1 MRISLAQ
8 ICSVPDVSRNT
19 DAVCEL
25 IMRASS
31 ENSDL
36 IVFPEASMYPFGQG
50 RLDTIAEPLDGRFA
64 TTVRETAE
72 AAGIVAVV
80 GMFAPADSV
89 ETEKGTRHRVDN
101 VALAVGRDG
110 TDGDSVNVAY
120 RKIHCYDAFGYR
132 ESDTVRPGNE
142 LEYFQCAGMT
152 VGLSTCYDIRFP
164 EQFKSLA
171 RGGAQVI
178 VVPTSWSDGPG
189 KRDQWRTLT
198 AARALDSTTWI
209 AAAGQARPGGYD
221 KIGQSDGPTGIGH
234 SVVVGPDGTRVAELG
249 YTCGYVTATIDTDR
263 LDSVRQSIP
272 VLGDD

>member
-1 MRISLAQ
+1 
-8 ICSVPDVSRNT
+8 
-19 DAVCEL
+19 
-25 IMRASS
+25 
-31 ENSDL
+31 
-36 IVFPEASMYPFGQG
+36 MYPFGQG

-80 GMFAPADSV
+80 GMFAPADSI

-110 TDGDSVNVAY
+110 ADGDRVNAAY

-142 LEYFQCAGMT
+142 LEFFQCAGMT

-164 EQFKSLA
+164 KQFKDLA

-221 KIGQSDGPTGIGH
+221 KVSQSDGPTGIGH

-249 YTCGYVTATIDTDR
+249 YTCGYVTATIDADR

>member
-64 TTVRETAE
+64 TSVRETAE

-80 GMFAPADSV
+80 GMFVPADSV

-110 TDGDSVNVAY
+110 ADGDRVNAAY

-132 ESDTVRPGNE
+132 ESDMVRSGDE
-142 LEYFQCAGMT
+142 LEYFQCAGIT

-164 EQFKSLA
+164 QQFKDLA

-234 SVVVGPDGTRVAELG
+234 SVVVGPDGTRVEELG

>member
-1 MRISLAQ
+1 
-8 ICSVPDVSRNT
+8 
-19 DAVCEL
+19 
-25 IMRASS
+25 MRASS

-110 TDGDSVNVAY
+110 ADGDRVNAAY

-132 ESDTVRPGNE
+132 ESETVRPGNE

-164 EQFKSLA
+164 QQFKNLA
-171 RGGAQVI
+171 RGGAHVI

-221 KIGQSDGPTGIGH
+221 KVGQSDGPTGIGH

-263 LDSVRQSIP
+263 VDSVRQSIP

>member
-8 ICSVPDVSRNT
+8 ICSVPDVVRNT

-110 TDGDSVNVAY
+110 VDGDRVNAAY

-132 ESDTVRPGNE
+132 ESETVRPGNE
-142 LEYFQCAGMT
+142 LEYFQCAGTT

-164 EQFKSLA
+164 QQFKNLA

-221 KIGQSDGPTGIGH
+221 KVGQSDGPTGIGH

-249 YTCGYVTATIDTDR
+249 YTCGYVTAIVDTDR

-272 VLGDD
+272 VLGED

>member
-1 MRISLAQ
+1 
-8 ICSVPDVSRNT
+8 
-19 DAVCEL
+19 
-25 IMRASS
+25 
-31 ENSDL
+31 
-36 IVFPEASMYPFGQG
+36 MYPFGQG
-50 RLDTIAEPLDGRFA
+50 RLDTIAQPLDGRFA

-110 TDGDSVNVAY
+110 TDGDSVNAVY

-132 ESDTVRPGNE
+132 ESDTVRPGSE
-142 LEYFQCAGMT
+142 LEYFQCSGMT
-152 VGLSTCYDIRFP
+152 VGLATCYDIRFP

-171 RGGAQVI
+171 SGGAQVI

-221 KIGQSDGPTGIGH
+221 KVGQADGPTGIGH

-263 LDSVRQSIP
+263 LDSVRQSVP